1 MAARLHFKNDTIKLF
16 YILLNDINDIN
27 KKNNTKILLDNHYD
41 KWKAM
46 YEGKSENLNTTIIKE
61 KERIDKIYDSLKQ
74 SVLNTTEVIPK
85 PDDMLSKDNI
95 KYHLNYYKYYMKKS
109 KVNSRQAEYE
119 IGRILFYLKTTTST
133 KKEFILSVKQF
144 TGYSV
149 SYAYWLIKLYKTC
162 EKFPKLKCATLSTT
176 ILKNQFADLCTKM
189 ETDKNFWVQR
199 NAN

>member
-1 MAARLHFKNDTIKLF
+1 MANRLDFKNDNNDLF
-16 YILLNDINDIN
+16 NKLLNKIIDVDEQNNAKQLINDF
-27 KKNNTKILLDNHYD
+27 YA
-41 KWKAM
+41 KWKIM
-46 YEGKSENLNTTIIKE
+46 YEGKSENLDKNILKT

-162 EKFPKLKCATLSTT
+162 EKFPKLKCTTLSTT

-189 ETDKNFWVQR
+189 ETDKNFWVER

>member
-1 MAARLHFKNDTIKLF
+1 MANRLDFKNDNNDLF
-16 YILLNDINDIN
+16 NKLLNKIIDVDEQNNAKQLINDF
-27 KKNNTKILLDNHYD
+27 YA
-41 KWKAM
+41 KWKIM
-46 YEGKSENLNTTIIKE
+46 YEGKSENLDKNILKT

-162 EKFPKLKCATLSTT
+162 EKMYHIINYYIKEPVC
-176 ILKNQFADLCTKM
+176 
-189 ETDKNFWVQR
+189 
-199 NAN
+199 